1 MSPFQQ
7 FKVLSILQDR
17 SRQRNIFAPPHS
29 ALIHKKTFEFSTY
42 HIWRKRE
49 GGERMRSGYFK
60 SLSFHSNVCW
70 YLVPPWP
77 KGCCIVNWHYILHST
92 ELFIEF
98 FFHGKTG
105 SGETFCRHCC
115 CCTINKDWQR
125 NENNR
130 NRFILLSTIHLLQL
144 QWWFLSNSPIVSGKV
159 ERKISSPPTF
169 LPTVFA
175 TRSWGWETSL

>member
-1 MSPFQQ
+1 MSPSNNSKFYPF
-7 FKVLSILQDR
+7 FKIPADKETFSPRHTRPWFTKRRLNSPLI
-17 SRQRNIFAPPHS
+17 IF
-29 ALIHKKTFEFSTY
+29 
-42 HIWRKRE
+42 
-49 GGERMRSGYFK
+49 GEREKGGRGCDLDILN
-60 SLSFHSNVCW
+60 LSFHSNVCW

-92 ELFIEF
+92 ELFIDF
-98 FFHGKTG
+98 FSTEKTC
-105 SGETFCRHCC
+105 SGETFCQHCC

>member
-7 FKVLSILQDR
+7 FKVLSILQDP

-60 SLSFHSNVCW
+60 SLFSLQCLLISCSPLTQGLLYSELTLHFTLHWAFHRIFF
-70 YLVPPWP
+70 PG
-77 KGCCIVNWHYILHST
+77 KNWLA
-92 ELFIEF
+92 
-98 FFHGKTG
+98 
-105 SGETFCRHCC
+105 GETFCRHCC